1 MPLIRQTKDFKDRG
15 NKMGKIAFV
24 FPGQGVQTP
33 GMGKDFYDA
42 SETAKAVYETASK
55 ASGLNVEE
63 LCFTENDKLNIT
75 EFTQIA
81 LLTTEVAILKEV
93 MNKGI
98 KPDVCAGLSLGEY
111 AAVAAANAMS
121 LEDLFEIIRLRGKY
135 MQEAYPVGGAMM
147 AVLGLEA
154 DVVSKVCDETDGIVS
169 IANDN
174 CPGQIVISGEEVAV
188 KAAGEALTAAGAKR
202 CIPLNVSGPFHSKLL
217 SRASEQLEDALKDKT
232 INDIEVPYVCNTEA
246 RVVTDKDE
254 IKDLLV
260 RQVSS
265 GVRFRESIQVMKDM
279 GVDTFVEIGP
289 GKTVAGFIRKTDRE
303 LKVINIEKYED
314 LIKLDEL

>member
-1 MPLIRQTKDFKDRG
+1 
-15 NKMGKIAFV
+15 MGKIAFV
-24 FPGQGVQTP
+24 FPGQGVQAV

-42 SETAKAVYETASK
+42 SETAKAVYELASK
-55 ASGLNVEE
+55 ASGLDVEG

-75 EFTQIA
+75 EYTQIA

-93 MNKGI
+93 LAKGV

-111 AAVAAANAMS
+111 AAVAAANAME
-121 LEDLFEIIRLRGKY
+121 LEDLFELIRLRGKY

-147 AVLGLEA
+147 AVLGLDA
-154 DVVSKVCDETDGIVS
+154 DTVAKVCEETDGIVS

-174 CPGQIVISGEEVAV
+174 CPGQIVISGEENAV

-202 CIPLNVSGPFHSKLL
+202 CIQLNVSGPFHSKLL
-217 SRASEQLEDALKDKT
+217 NKASEQLETALADKA
-232 INDIEVPYVCNTEA
+232 INTIEVPYVCNTEA
-246 RVVTDKDE
+246 RLVTDSSE

-289 GKTVAGFIRKTDRE
+289 GKTVAGFIRKTDKE

-314 LIKLDEL
+314 LEKLNELL